1 MTSPGTFD
9 RLRDRPTL
17 AEIVAATLREQ
28 IAAGRLPMGSVLNQL
43 ALARELGV
51 SRAVVREAFRHLA
64 AAGALRLAPYQ
75 RAVVTPLDAE
85 DLDDLWAVRTTLE
98 VLAVR
103 RAARRPDAAS
113 RLAPLVEAMVREQ
126 QPEVW
131 LDLDRRFHQEI
142 ATLAGNP
149 LLPTLLDAVRMPID
163 RFLQSV
169 AGPRPRIRSAN
180 LEHRALVDALARGD
194 AAEAS
199 ALVRLHIDRTR
210 RFLARRLQ
218 RARPPAA
225 AAGAPAVRAAAR

>member
-1 MTSPGTFD
+1 MASPGTFD

-28 IAAGRLPMGSVLNQL
+28 IAAGRLPMGSVLNQF

-64 AAGALRLAPYQ
+64 AAGALRLTPYQ
-75 RAVVTPLDAE
+75 RAVVTPLEVD

-98 VLAVR
+98 LLAVR
-103 RAARRPDAAS
+103 RAARRPEAAS
-113 RLAPLVEAMVREQ
+113 RLRPLVEAMVREQ
-126 QPEVW
+126 QPEAW

-149 LLPTLLDAVRMPID
+149 LLPTLLDAVRMAID
-163 RFLQSV
+163 RFLQTV

-180 LEHRALVDALARGD
+180 MEHRAVVEALARGD

-199 ALVRLHIDRTR
+199 TLIRVHIDRTR

-218 RARPPAA
+218 RARRTAS
-225 AAGAPAVRAAAR
+225 APAVRAAAR